1 MKSVKRSSFIII
13 PVLAVLVLLGP
24 PMLSGQ
30 TTMQIESQ
38 IGEAWQTSNSSFSA
52 GPDREVTHFGFG
64 IELFQQLGRR
74 LSVGVAPGFMRR
86 GTSFETGF
94 LNGLF
99 FGARFEA
106 RLYLNYIQLPFYL
119 KANFP
124 IYGKLECF
132 GQTGVGYA
140 YLVGGFREA
149 TVITSVAPT
158 ERLKLDFEERDA
170 ELNRFD
176 LGWHSSLGLKLA
188 LGKGKLALTYNYYLG
203 FLDVDQKN
211 ESKNRNWGVGLGYQ
225 FLLRKNKD

>member
-1 MKSVKRSSFIII
+1 MKRLVFTACKPLLI
-13 PVLAVLVLLGP
+13 LALCNLLGWP
-24 PMLSGQ
+24 ALSAQ
-30 TTMQIESQ
+30 TTLLVKSQ
-38 IGEAWQTSNSSFSA
+38 IGEAWQTSTLSFSA
-52 GPDREVTHFGFG
+52 GPDREVTHFGFSA
-64 IELFQQLGRR
+64 ELFRQIGKR
-74 LSVGVAPGFMRR
+74 LSIGAAPGFMRR

-132 GQTGVGYA
+132 GQSGIGYA
-140 YLVGGFREA
+140 YLLGGYREA

-158 ERLKLDFEERDA
+158 ERLKLDFAERDA

-176 LGWHSSLGLKLA
+176 ISWHSSLGLKLA
-188 LGKGKLALTYNYYLG
+188 VGKGKLALTYDYYLG
-203 FLDVDQKN
+203 FIDVDQKN
-211 ESKNRNWGVGLGYQ
+211 ESKNRNWGFGLGYQ
-225 FLLRKNKD
+225 FNLSPME